1 MSVNQSVIVL
11 DFGSQYSQLIA
22 RRIRECN
29 VYSKIVSF
37 KTSADEIRKEKPAGI
52 IFSGGPASVYQDDAP
67 KCDPEIFKL
76 GIPILGICYGLQMTS
91 HLLGGKVIKGTA
103 REFGRAELEV
113 LNDSELFAGLDR
125 KLTVWMSHGDK
136 VLAVPEGFSVIARTS
151 NTEFAAVSDVKRK
164 IFGIQFHP
172 EVVHTPKG
180 KKIIENF

>member
-1 MSVNQSVIVL
+1 MSVNQTVIVL

-22 RRIRECN
+22 RRIRECS
-29 VYSKIVSF
+29 VFSKIVPF
-37 KTSADEIRKEKPAGI
+37 KISAGEIKKEKPAGI
-52 IFSGGPASVYQDDAP
+52 IFSGGPASVYQENAP

-91 HLLGGKVIKGTA
+91 QLLGGKVVRGTA

-113 LNDSELFAGLDR
+113 INDSELFAGLDR

-136 VLAVPEGFSVIARTS
+136 VLAVPEGFSTIAKTG
-151 NTEFAAVSDVKRK
+151 NTEFAAVSDIKRK

-180 KKIIENF
+180 K